1 MLKIKKKEIEKK
13 LKMIPTILFW
23 ATKWLVVPFGET
35 GRETKVGKG
44 EGIRILFGLC
54 EIEKPSGIQV
64 ERSHKHLDR

>member
-1 MLKIKKKEIEKK
+1 M
-13 LKMIPTILFW
+13 
-23 ATKWLVVPFGET
+23 VPFGET